1 MISAPAG
8 PCCHHSGPVQSGCT
22 ASSFPA
28 PAPSVIPAPG
38 SSLPLPCPHSAR
50 SGVFQAS
57 FSCPSPG
64 MQPLPPCRLLVDLFA
79 GASAPISTAASARNL
94 DRILPLDLLHGVGF
108 DMACDAQFS
117 DLCQL
122 ASSGLVG
129 AMIAAPPCSAFS
141 RARLRP
147 GGPRPVRT
155 PGYPAGLPNL
165 SDRQRAELDSSALLH
180 SRTRTALALVAA
192 RGGLILLEN
201 PSSSLLWLDPSVQ
214 AWLSVHA
221 PFSAHVA
228 ACAHGVNLAKAWVF
242 WANKPVVEAF
252 ASVCTHSSGFH
263 PSFAGKRL
271 PDGSF
276 ASRHTACYPDSLASA
291 IMSACEP
298 FLSAQDRQI
307 HPAQWRDLLPPRL
320 PWPIHLHR
328 VEDGA
333 GTCSSAFWTRPRA
346 LDYLKPLRDLWL
358 RRLSQ
363 PGLLNRLLSSLNSAS
378 RDPPLSDVDVEP
390 FLSDLRQWLGISD
403 TPTWH
408 KLLEVEPD
416 QPFRLNLW
424 HAFALILKDP
434 DADFFPLL
442 HDEVPLGIGSTIP
455 PCKVLLPPD
464 PPDSPTIPL
473 QHCESAW
480 KSALD
485 NPTVVDD
492 LLQAELQAGWIKPVR
507 GGDSEL
513 RQRYRVTAV
522 GKLGVVIDPDRPPRL
537 VVDSSISGVTCHTC
551 LPNKSPNPTLADVRQ
566 CLPLFPARE
575 RLTALVLDVS
585 KAHRRI
591 KIRPQDQGLL
601 CFRHQDVLYQSITLN
616 FGARASGFYWS
627 RLAGHLLRLIHAL
640 TYLSHSALM
649 YVDDILAL
657 LERSSAPLLTGLIVV
672 LLLAL
677 RVPMSWHKASL
688 CPSVVWIGW
697 SFNLDLMTVALD
709 PDKLARLRT
718 LLCLLMDSRTC
729 SVIQLEKL
737 TGKLLWLSS
746 LFRTFRASL
755 APLYTDQHTPLPS
768 MSAVSPDIWRQV
780 RDSLSADLKIVKPLP
795 LAALPIGC
803 KLLRVGH
810 TQVSTLADVRE
821 FPSSRRIWLQV
832 SNPSRTERQLSASS
846 LEVCEM
852 WRSLISSGDSFRSA
866 LLSPLFPC
874 LAFADACADASSAGL
889 GGFVRLPDGRQC
901 FFQASLSA
909 QQLHDTFSWFPADAS
924 PQLYIATWE
933 LLAQLALLFCL
944 QQLLPVGHMPMHVVF
959 RTDNSASESA
969 SWKGLSLAKGMCQV
983 LRMFQLLQH
992 RSHISVHLDSVP
1004 GFLNDT
1010 ADQLSRGIAPS
1021 SLGFVESETILI
1033 PWGSFPTLLGFSH
1046 FPVHSP
1052 MPRFL
1057 PSGG

>member
-1 MISAPAG
+1 MEILSTAPSPPPPVASVISAPAG
-8 PCCHHSGPVQSGCT
+8 PRCHHSGPVQSGCT

-28 PAPSVIPAPG
+28 SAPSASPAPE
-38 SSLPLPCPHSAR
+38 SSLPLPCQHSAQ
-50 SGVFQAS
+50 SGVLQAS

-79 GASAPISTAASARNL
+79 GASAPISTAASARYL

-117 DLCQL
+117 NLCQL

-242 WANKPVVEAF
+242 WANQPVVEAF

-291 IMSACEP
+291 IVSACVP

-346 LDYLKPLRDLWL
+346 PDYLKPLRDLWL

-378 RDPPLSDVDVEP
+378 RDPPLSDVEVEP
-390 FLSDLRQWLGISD
+390 FLSDLRQWLGVSDIS
-403 TPTWH
+403 TWH

-442 HDEVPLGIGSTIP
+442 HDGVPLGIGSAIP
-455 PCKVLLPPD
+455 SCKVLLPPD
-464 PPDSPTIPL
+464 PPDIPTIPL

-485 NPTVVDD
+485 NPTVVDSSSGV
-492 LLQAELQAGWIKPVR
+492 AGW
-507 GGDSEL
+507 
-513 RQRYRVTAV
+513 
-522 GKLGVVIDPDRPPRL
+522 
-537 VVDSSISGVTCHTC
+537 
-551 LPNKSPNPTLADVRQ
+551 
-566 CLPLFPARE
+566 
-575 RLTALVLDVS
+575 LD
-585 KAHRRI
+585 
-591 KIRPQDQGLL
+591 
-601 CFRHQDVLYQSITLN
+601 
-616 FGARASGFYWS
+616 
-627 RLAGHLLRLIHAL
+627 
-640 TYLSHSALM
+640 
-649 YVDDILAL
+649 
-657 LERSSAPLLTGLIVV
+657 
-672 LLLAL
+672 
-677 RVPMSWHKASL
+677 
-688 CPSVVWIGW
+688 
-697 SFNLDLMTVALD
+697 
-709 PDKLARLRT
+709 
-718 LLCLLMDSRTC
+718 
-729 SVIQLEKL
+729 
-737 TGKLLWLSS
+737 
-746 LFRTFRASL
+746 
-755 APLYTDQHTPLPS
+755 
-768 MSAVSPDIWRQV
+768 
-780 RDSLSADLKIVKPLP
+780 
-795 LAALPIGC
+795 
-803 KLLRVGH
+803 
-810 TQVSTLADVRE
+810 
-821 FPSSRRIWLQV
+821 
-832 SNPSRTERQLSASS
+832 
-846 LEVCEM
+846 
-852 WRSLISSGDSFRSA
+852 
-866 LLSPLFPC
+866 
-874 LAFADACADASSAGL
+874 
-889 GGFVRLPDGRQC
+889 
-901 FFQASLSA
+901 
-909 QQLHDTFSWFPADAS
+909 
-924 PQLYIATWE
+924 
-933 LLAQLALLFCL
+933 
-944 QQLLPVGHMPMHVVF
+944 
-959 RTDNSASESA
+959 
-969 SWKGLSLAKGMCQV
+969 
-983 LRMFQLLQH
+983 
-992 RSHISVHLDSVP
+992 
-1004 GFLNDT
+1004 
-1010 ADQLSRGIAPS
+1010 
-1021 SLGFVESETILI
+1021 
-1033 PWGSFPTLLGFSH
+1033 
-1046 FPVHSP
+1046 
-1052 MPRFL
+1052 
-1057 PSGG
+1057 